1 MPKMIGDI
9 LAELHSAT
17 EHARLPN
24 ETLVDCVNRL
34 VQENA
39 HLRLDE
45 VTLADIL
52 FGDETAGKGFRAI
65 AAEMRTALGHLD
77 AIIAAYRQP
86 GLGPLINTVREAQ
99 EWRQAKTA
107 QDASGAIQSP

>member
-1 MPKMIGDI
+1 MIGD
-9 LAELHSAT
+9 LLSELHSVT
-17 EHARLPN
+17 EHSRRPD
-24 ETLVDCVNRL
+24 ETLADCVNRL

-39 HLRLDE
+39 HLRIDE

-52 FGDETAGKGFRAI
+52 FGDETAGKGFREI

-86 GLGPLINTVREAQ
+86 GLGPLINTVRAAQ
-99 EWRQAKTA
+99 EWRGVKTS